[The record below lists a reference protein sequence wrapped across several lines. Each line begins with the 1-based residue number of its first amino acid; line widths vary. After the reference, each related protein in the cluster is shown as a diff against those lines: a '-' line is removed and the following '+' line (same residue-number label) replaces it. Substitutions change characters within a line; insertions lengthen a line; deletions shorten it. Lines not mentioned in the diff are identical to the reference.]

1 MRLVWVA
8 RCPLGFVV
16 PSKLLAAIGYHFF
29 LGFGFL
35 AVLADALNA
44 AADGLPGSPL
54 RAMRSSL
61 PASMRLR
68 FALML
73 AYRPGFFSGM
83 TPFLNTY

>member
-8 RCPLGFVV
+8 RRPLGFVV
-16 PSKLLAAIGYHFF
+16 PSKLLAAIGDHFF
-29 LGFGFL
+29 LGLGFL

-44 AADGLPGSPL
+44 AADGLPASPL

-83 TPFLNTY
+83 TPFLNT

>member
-8 RCPLGFVV
+8 RRPLGFVV
-16 PSKLLAAIGYHFF
+16 TLKLLAAIGDHFF

-44 AADGLPGSPL
+44 AADGLPASPL

-73 AYRPGFFSGM
+73 AYRLGFFSGM
-83 TPFLNTY
+83 TPFLNT